1 MATSF
6 IVFNEAI
13 PRLSDNPG
21 AAKATAIALTPLF
34 TTFPFDTVIFLLL
47 SVSIIVPTTATNGVY
62 NLFPFSLIVTFPF
75 LPRISSNFFSLPS
88 R

>member
-34 TTFPFDTVIFLLL
+34 TTFPFDTDIF
-47 SVSIIVPTTATNGVY
+47 IIIGIYYSTYYGNEWC
-62 NLFPFSLIVTFPF
+62 I
-75 LPRISSNFFSLPS
+75 
-88 R
+88 

>member
-21 AAKATAIALTPLF
+21 AARATAIALTPLF
-34 TTFPFDTVIFLLL
+34 TTFPFVIVMFLLFV
-47 SVSIIVPTTATNGVY
+47 VSITVPTTATNGVY
-62 NLFPFSLIVTFPF
+62 SLFPFM
-75 LPRISSNFFSLPS
+75 
-88 R
+88 

>member
-62 NLFPFSLIVTFPF
+62 NLFPFT
-75 LPRISSNFFSLPS
+75 
-88 R
+88 